1 MNLENKRVGSSFIS
15 RFYFIYTEKTLKIKH
30 LKTKD
35 IKSFREKLYYQNNK
49 KCPILNKEI
58 KLEEAVLDHIH
69 KQRITD
75 NITEI
80 AGVVRNTIH
89 KNANLFLGK
98 IENAYK
104 RYIPKDI
111 DLPTLLRNT
120 ADYIEKGA
128 YKEEGVVFSHPREN
142 GNSDLI
148 KMKRI
153 PFSKRDFNNLNKAL
167 IEDKKKPIKYKKFL
181 DTKIQKLLEKYL
193 KIV

>member
-1 MNLENKRVGSSFIS
+1 MI
-15 RFYFIYTEKTLKIKH
+15 
-30 LKTKD
+30 
-35 IKSFREKLYYQNNK
+35 
-49 KCPILNKEI
+49 
-58 KLEEAVLDHIH
+58 
-69 KQRITD
+69 
-75 NITEI
+75 
-80 AGVVRNTIH
+80 RNTIDT
-89 KNANLFLGK
+89 NANLFLGK

-104 RYIPKDI
+104 RYIQKDI

-128 YKEEGVVFSHPREN
+128 YKEDDIVFSHPREN

-193 KIV
+193 LKVI

>member
-1 MNLENKRVGSSFIS
+1 M
-15 RFYFIYTEKTLKIKH
+15 IKH
-30 LKTKD
+30 LKSSE
-35 IKSFREKLYYQNNK
+35 IKKFREKLYYQNNRIFPVLK
-49 KCPILNKEI
+49 KEI
-58 KLEEAVLDHIH
+58 PLEKAVLDHIH
-69 KQRITD
+69 KQRLSD
-75 NITEI
+75 DITENS
-80 AGVVRNTIH
+80 GVIRNTIDRDV
-89 KNANLFLGK
+89 NCFIGK

-128 YKEEGVVFSHPREN
+128 YKEDGVVFSHPREN
-142 GNSDLI
+142 GNSDQI

-193 KIV
+193 LKVI